1 MSSRAAW
8 RLEQLGFSD
17 VYDYEGGRKDWQEAG
32 LPTEGTDPRGP
43 IVADAVTV
51 DPPSCEPGSTVG
63 AARAL
68 LGGEWTQVV
77 VVNGSR
83 VILGV
88 MRKESWAAPDES
100 LVENA
105 MRSGPSTVR
114 PGSLLQPLVGRMKK
128 RDTESVLVSDPE
140 GRLIGVLDRDAGEA
154 VLSGDLIESTF
165 ESCDNCP
172 GWWRYRKIKT

>member
-1 MSSRAAW
+1 MSARAAW
-8 RLEQLGFSD
+8 RLEQLGFDD

-43 IVADAVTV
+43 IVADAITV

-63 AARAL
+63 SARTL
-68 LGGEWTQVV
+68 LGDQRTQVV
-77 VVNGSR
+77 VVNALG

-105 MRSGPSTVR
+105 MRLGPSTVR
-114 PGSLLQPLVGRMKK
+114 PGSLLAPLVERMREK
-128 RDTESVLVSDPE
+128 DTESVLVSDPE
-140 GRLIGVLDRDAGEA
+140 GRLVGVLDREDGESF
-154 VLSGDLIESTF
+154 LSGDLVESSF
-165 ESCDNCP
+165 EVCECCP
-172 GWWRYRKIKT
+172 GWWRYRMAAG